1 MPGWKTVLI
10 AVLSGAGLGLFFTLF
25 WRWPTAIGLGVG
37 VLTSAVVLL
46 TSVSFGVDPARAD
59 QAWRDAAP
67 DLVAPR
73 AGPRPNVDPSP
84 EPAARDDP
92 DAPPP

>member
-1 MPGWKTVLI
+1 MPGWKTLTI
-10 AVLSGAGLGLFFTLF
+10 AVLSGAGLALFFTLI
-25 WRWPTAIGLGVG
+25 WRWPAAVGLGAG

-67 DLVAPR
+67 DLVEPR
-73 AGPRPNVDPSP
+73 TGPRPNLDPSP
-84 EPAARDDP
+84 PDDP
-92 DAPPP
+92 DVSPS